1 MLWAG
6 LLRAKRAAS
15 PAARGLFEHRVGAGT
30 LPARGSVAAD
40 LKLRRSRGG
49 GLTPRPS
56 PAMPPSPPSGLRRF
70 RLLQRGPCA
79 PGRVIGSAG
88 PRSCQGLQRSA
99 GGRAGLGAGVPAGWG
114 AGAAAAAAA
123 CALLLLRPP
132 RVDRWTLI
140 PARWRRVREGVYPP
154 PASWPDTLT
163 NKHREVVP

>member
-1 MLWAG
+1 MLGAG

-30 LPARGSVAAD
+30 LPARGSGTAG
-40 LKLRRSRGG
+40 LKLRRGRGG
-49 GLTPRPS
+49 GLTLRPS
-56 PAMPPSPPSGLRRF
+56 PAMPPSPPSGLRRL

-79 PGRVIGSAG
+79 TGPVIGSAG
-88 PRSCQGLQRSA
+88 PRSRQGLQRSA
-99 GGRAGLGAGVPAGWG
+99 DGRAGLGAGVPAGWG
-114 AGAAAAAAA
+114 AGVAAAA

-132 RVDRWTLI
+132 RVARWTLI
-140 PARWRRVREGVYPP
+140 PADWQRVREGIYPP